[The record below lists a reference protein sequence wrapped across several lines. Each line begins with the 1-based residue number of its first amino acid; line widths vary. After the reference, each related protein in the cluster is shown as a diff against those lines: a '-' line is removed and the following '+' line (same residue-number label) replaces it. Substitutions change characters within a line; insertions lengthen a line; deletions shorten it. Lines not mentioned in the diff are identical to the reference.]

1 MAGTSTKKQSM
12 QLGASKKQLVQD
24 LKISWKDASALLQ
37 EAQAKL
43 GQAHVAD
50 NPQAVVQQAHELYQQ
65 QQSGKTKTA
74 VVEET
79 TKSVMEETLLVD
91 PVKPK
96 EDGPKLCEGQQCMI
110 L

>member
-12 QLGASKKQLVQD
+12 QLLGASKKQLVQD
-24 LKISWKDASALLQ
+24 LQISWKDASALLQ

-65 QQSGKTKTA
+65 QQSGKTKSI
-74 VVEET
+74 VEET
-79 TKSVMEETLLVD
+79 DKSVMEETLLVD